1 MSSTGTVS
9 PPPSATVGNT
19 DFVAST
25 YTAGVAGTGGD
36 TQNTFGV
43 ASSNIY
49 SRTTADAVAVCQ
61 SGVNVSLAFLSAILM
76 GGPAVVPPA
85 PLFLSTLIITLSAG
99 PGRAR

>member
-9 PPPSATVGNT
+9 SPLATTVGNT

-61 SGVNVSLAFLSAILM
+61 SGVNVSLAFLSARLV
-76 GGPAVVPPA
+76 GRPAGLLPA
-85 PLFLSTLIITLSAG
+85 PLSLAPLIDRKSA
-99 PGRAR
+99 RLA